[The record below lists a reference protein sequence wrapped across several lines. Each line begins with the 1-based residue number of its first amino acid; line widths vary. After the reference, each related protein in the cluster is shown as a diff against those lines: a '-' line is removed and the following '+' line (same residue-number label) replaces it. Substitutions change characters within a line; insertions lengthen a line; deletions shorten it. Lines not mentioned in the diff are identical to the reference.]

1 MTDGLRI
8 NAQLLVGT
16 HHAVGFHTADLADL
30 DGKGLGVAG
39 LQGQRG
45 SRKNER
51 NLISR
56 LEVLR
61 TANDLAFALAIGD
74 PTDGELVGVGMFVA
88 GEDLSHNH
96 AVELAGQAHNAFDLE
111 TQQRETLGEF
121 FRGPVEVH
129 IIAEP
134 VEGHF
139 HGQKR

>member
-1 MTDGLRI
+1 M
-8 NAQLLVGT
+8 
-16 HHAVGFHTADLADL
+16 
-30 DGKGLGVAG
+30 GVAG

-61 TANDLAFALAIGD
+61 TANDLAFALSIGD
-74 PTDGELVGVGMFVA
+74 PTDGEFVGVGMFVA
-88 GEDLSHNH
+88 GEDLGHNH
-96 AVELAGQAHNAFDLE
+96 AVELAGQAHNAFNLE